1 MKQLGLFGLGA
12 GVDKRSEELPL
23 ARRAAAVAAALPPTV
38 RFGTSSWTFP
48 GWGGIVYAGRPTQRE
63 LVDEGLAE
71 YARFPLF
78 RTVGIDRSYY
88 APLSDLEL
96 GDYARALP
104 DDFRC
109 AMKMWNAVTSACDPR
124 TFAPMAT
131 FLDPAIALTRVIE
144 PVQRSFARHI
154 GPIMIELPP
163 MRGPHRPSPREVAE
177 KLDAFLA
184 AMPRDL
190 TFSVELRNRE
200 LLTREYLSVLARHG
214 AGHVLNWWEAM
225 PTLRKQL
232 SLPGIFTSSTVVCR
246 LLLPPGRRYEA
257 QREAFAPFDR
267 LVDPDEEMRAD
278 VLALLE
284 RAIREKRAVYVL
296 INNKAEGCS
305 PLTAL
310 AIAERFVAIRGP
322 SALPP
327 SE

>member
-1 MKQLGLFGLGA
+1 MKQLGLFQGSG
-12 GVDKRSEELPL
+12 GGGEDLPSK
-23 ARRAAAVAAALPPTV
+23 RRAAELAAALPAGV

-48 GWGGIVYAGRPTQRE
+48 GWGGIVYAGRPSQRD

-88 APLSDLEL
+88 APLTDKDLA
-96 GDYARALP
+96 DYARALP

-109 AMKMWNAVTSACDPR
+109 AMKMWNLITSACDPR
-124 TFAPMAT
+124 TDAPVPS
-131 FLDPAIALTRVIE
+131 FLDPQVALSHVVE
-144 PVQRSFARHI
+144 PIQRSFARNI
-154 GPIMIELPP
+154 GPIMIEMPP
-163 MRGPHRPSPREVAE
+163 MRGPHRPSPTEVAE
-177 KLDAFLA
+177 KLDAFLG
-184 AMPRDL
+184 AMPKDL

-200 LLTREYLSVLARHG
+200 LLTREYLAVLTRHG

-225 PTLRKQL
+225 PSIRKQL
-232 SLPGIFTSSTVVCR
+232 SLPGIFTSATVVCR

-267 LVDPDEEMRAD
+267 VVEPDEDMRAD
-278 VLALLE
+278 VVALIE

-310 AIAERFVAIRGP
+310 AIAERFVAARDRDGVP
-322 SALPP
+322 SAG
-327 SE
+327 